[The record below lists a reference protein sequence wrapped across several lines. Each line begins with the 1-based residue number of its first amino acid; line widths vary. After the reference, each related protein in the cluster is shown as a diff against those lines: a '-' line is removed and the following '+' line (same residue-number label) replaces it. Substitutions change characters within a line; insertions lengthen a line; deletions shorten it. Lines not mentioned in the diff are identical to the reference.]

1 MENVIHSTWCL
12 GASENARNNDDRQ
25 MDCLGSLKTNVLGE
39 FQLRHFSTPDEN
51 TIIYHKFK
59 QNVGGSDQNNKLEPF
74 KMIVNC

>member
-1 MENVIHSTWCL
+1 
-12 GASENARNNDDRQ
+12 